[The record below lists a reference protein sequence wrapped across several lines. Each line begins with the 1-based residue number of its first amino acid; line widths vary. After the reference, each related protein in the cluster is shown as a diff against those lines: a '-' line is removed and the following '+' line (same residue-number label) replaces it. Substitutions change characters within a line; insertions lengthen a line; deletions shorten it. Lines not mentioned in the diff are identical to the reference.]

1 MKTGTK
7 TEMVTGMKTEMV
19 MGMVMGMRMRTGM
32 VTGMKTEM
40 VTRTAMVPELDRCHY
55 RLKIQG
61 QDPCNQRRTGPAI
74 GRRQAP

>member
-7 TEMVTGMKTEMV
+7 TEMVTGMKTE

-40 VTRTAMVPELDRCHY
+40 VTRTAMVPEWDRCRY
-55 RLKIQG
+55 RLKIQE
-61 QDPCNQRRTGPAI
+61 QDSCNQRRTGPAI
-74 GRRQAP
+74 GRQQAP